1 MPWLRRR
8 PSFDREQ
15 PRGAYAAVGTSPL
28 LVPTAGHQ
36 IFARSMSCTQCQ
48 QLAVRTLLVPLVLPS
63 QTLQRRSN
71 DARWENFSAISL
83 GCVNEPLPD
92 IEALLAEFPAD
103 RRKLGQSL
111 VLQALHLIGGRGS
124 TLDLKMASAALAEMH
139 EAFEMFAPF
148 RDHPKVTI
156 FGSAR
161 TAASDPLYRT
171 AREVARMLADTGWMV
186 VTGAGPGLMQAAME
200 GAGRE
205 RSMGVSIRLPFE
217 TRANPIIADD
227 PKHVSMKYFFTRKLM
242 LVKESDGFIC
252 LPGGFGTLDETFE
265 LLTLTQT
272 GKGIPVPIVLLDT
285 PGDPFWESIGDLV
298 QQQLVARGLVSTNDT
313 GLYRITDDC
322 ERAANE
328 ITSFYRNY
336 DSIRFV
342 GEALVVRIKTAPSD
356 AQLADLNAELRH
368 LVADGR
374 IRRSEPLAPERRDA
388 DKLHLARLV
397 MNLNSHAVG
406 ELRLLV
412 DAVNR
417 LVD

>member
-1 MPWLRRR
+1 
-8 PSFDREQ
+8 
-15 PRGAYAAVGTSPL
+15 
-28 LVPTAGHQ
+28 
-36 IFARSMSCTQCQ
+36 
-48 QLAVRTLLVPLVLPS
+48 
-63 QTLQRRSN
+63 
-71 DARWENFSAISL
+71 
-83 GCVNEPLPD
+83 VNEPLPD